1 MEDVQKENGPSEDV
15 VLSSLEY
22 LILGKYERED
32 GDLIGTVKML
42 WLTTA
47 ELINDSALSEEA
59 ADAALVK
66 WEAEEARIRAEAV
79 QRARARA
86 AGTGA

>member
-1 MEDVQKENGPSEDV
+1 MLRRFCDPDQLGDVQKENGPSEDF

-32 GDLIGTVKML
+32 GDMIGTVKML

-59 ADAALVK
+59 ADAAHCRVG
-66 WEAEEARIRAEAV
+66 
-79 QRARARA
+79 Q
-86 AGTGA
+86 

>member
-66 WEAEEARIRAEAV
+66 WEAEEARVRV
-79 QRARARA
+79 
-86 AGTGA
+86 